1 MRVGGPGI
9 CGGTSPAP
17 PAGSQFGGARTRITR
32 SCIPCLLLRG
42 KVTRL
47 IVASSESRSFEEAPQ
62 LASHSCF
69 ADCFV
74 WPRAEAIGIIV
85 DESMRRRRHVVK
97 SARGAYVTGRGSGR
111 TGRCTCASDAHGP
124 RRQQLMRRH
133 RRAWQPSSTR
143 SHGCR
148 EHRVGRRLSGLS
160 LWLLGSLPMGFRLL
174 VRRHIVRSPHLKIS
188 SRRLHGWI

>member
-17 PAGSQFGGARTRITR
+17 PAGSQFGGAHTRITR

-74 WPRAEAIGIIV
+74 WPRAEAIGILV

-97 SARGAYVTGRGSGR
+97 SARGAYVTGRGSGG
-111 TGRCTCASDAHGP
+111 TGRCTCASGAHGP

-133 RRAWQPSSTR
+133 RQAWQPSSTR
-143 SHGCR
+143 SWLPRTSGWPSA
-148 EHRVGRRLSGLS
+148 ERLVSVAACFAS
-160 LWLLGSLPMGFRLL
+160 DGFQA
-174 VRRHIVRSPHLKIS
+174 
-188 SRRLHGWI
+188 SRTSAHCS